1 LRMEQKALAVLV
13 AMGLVLF
20 CAARVS
26 AQEMINMKAGSFR
39 RWSAQDIEQELGM
52 EKIESLAVTLPPSP
66 GRGVIF
72 LDGRPLKTGRVLNR
86 TEIDRIW
93 QFTSSQCD
101 AVPIGIT
108 VFPDPPLDRQPKI
121 RCINRLFS
129 PILKVYQPI
138 SKEE

>member
-1 LRMEQKALAVLV
+1 MEQKALAVMV

-26 AQEMINMKAGSFR
+26 AQEIINRKAGSFC
-39 RWSAQDIEQELGM
+39 RWSAQEIERELGM
-52 EKIESLAVTLPPSP
+52 EKIESLAVTLLPSP

-72 LDGRPLKTGRVLNR
+72 LDGKPLKAGRVLNR
-86 TEIDRIW
+86 TQVDRIW
-93 QFTSSQCD
+93 QFTSSKCD
-101 AVPIGIT
+101 TVPVGIT
-108 VFPDPPLDRQPKI
+108 VFPDPPLDKQPKI

-129 PILKVYQPI
+129 PILQVYQPT